1 MMYEVTALPQNIT
14 KNTILNLKSW
24 SFILYIMNEIN
35 EDVITQTK
43 SKKDLGLGECTVYS
57 LPTIA
62 KITGINLDKLPFSI
76 RVLLEIGLRN
86 FDNKLVTLEHVNTI
100 ANWPQT
106 AGQTIPYMPSRVL
119 LQDLT
124 GVPLIVD
131 MAAIRDA
138 VDELGGDPAKIN
150 PLIPTDLVIDH
161 SVQVDYFGVH
171 DAYPLN
177 LVKEYER
184 NSERYKLIKWARN
197 SFDNTR
203 IVPTGSG
210 ICHQVNLE
218 YLASVV
224 DLREFRGEMTA
235 IPDTCVGTDSH
246 TPMVNGVAVIGWG
259 VGGIEAE
266 AVMLGQPYYMP
277 LPEVIGIKLTGTLPE
292 GTTATDLVLTITEIL
307 RKRSL
312 VGRFVE
318 YFGPGLASLT
328 VPDRATLSNM
338 SPEQAITIG
347 FFPID
352 DQTLAYLELSG
363 RDPKHIKFV
372 EKYAKNQK
380 LFRYPDSPD
389 PDFTEVI
396 EVNLGEIKPS
406 ISGPLNPEEQV
417 ALPDVKLRL
426 HKFLEE
432 HTTSRGRGQLT
443 VKVEL
448 DGMPSFVKEG
458 DLVIAAIT
466 SCTNTS
472 NPSVMVGAGLLAK
485 KAVKLGLQ
493 VKPIIKTSLAPGS
506 KVVTDYLDDLKLTPY
521 LEALGFHLVGYGCTT
536 CIGNS
541 GPLRREIEDMIKE
554 NDLYVTSILSGNRN
568 YGGRIHQLTRGN
580 YLASPMLVVTY
591 ALAGTIDIDLT
602 TEPISYTPNGK
613 PVYLKEIW
621 PSQEE
626 IQEAINKCISADIY
640 KKEYAKITEG
650 DPNWQKLVAPTTTL
664 YEWDPT
670 STYIKKPPFFSE
682 KFFSPQPTEPKDIKD
697 ANVLVLLEDKVST
710 DHISPAG
717 AIASESPAG
726 KYLIDK
732 RIPETEFNT
741 YGSRRGNHEVMM
753 RGTFANVRVRN
764 QLTPEKEGWWTKY
777 HPTGEITSVYEAAM
791 KYDEEDAVTI
801 ILGSDLY
808 GVGSSRDWA
817 AKGPAL
823 LGTKAVI
830 AKSFERIH
838 RSNLIGMGV
847 LPLEFET
854 DQGWQELGL
863 DGTEKFDIV
872 GLSEG
877 LTPKKKLNV
886 IAHKSDGSTSEFS
899 VTVRLDTAIEIEYYK
914 SGGIL
919 QYLVSTI
926 S

>member
-1 MMYEVTALPQNIT
+1 
-14 KNTILNLKSW
+14 
-24 SFILYIMNEIN
+24 MNEID
-35 EDVITQTK
+35 EEMIVQSK
-43 SKKDLGLGECTVYS
+43 SEQDLGLGKCVVYS
-57 LPTIA
+57 LPA
-62 KITGINLDKLPFSI
+62 LEKLTGINIDKLPFSI
-76 RVLLEIGLRN
+76 RVLLENVIRN
-86 FDNKLVTLEHVNTI
+86 YDSNLVTLEHVNAI
-100 ANWPQT
+100 SKWPHT

-138 VDELGGDPAKIN
+138 VNELGGDSAKIN

-161 SVQVDYFGVH
+161 SVQVDFYGVH

-177 LVKEYER
+177 LEREYKR
-184 NSERYKLIKWARN
+184 NSERYKLIKWAQN

-218 YLASVV
+218 YLAPVV
-224 DLREFRGEMTA
+224 DLRTFKGELTA
-235 IPDTCVGTDSH
+235 VPDTCVGTDSH

-277 LPEVIGIKLTGTLPE
+277 LPEVIGIKLTGTLSE
-292 GTTATDLVLTITEIL
+292 GVTATDLVLTITEIL

-318 YFGPGLASLT
+318 YFGPGVSSLT

-352 DQTLAYLELSG
+352 DQTLSYLKLSG
-363 RDPKHIKFV
+363 RDPDHIKFV
-372 EKYAKNQK
+372 ENYAKENK
-380 LFRYPDSPD
+380 LFRFPESPD
-389 PDFTEVI
+389 PTFTEVI
-396 EVNLGEIKPS
+396 EVNLSEVKAS
-406 ISGPLNPEEQV
+406 IAGPLNPEEQV
-417 ALPDVKLRL
+417 VLSDVKPRL
-426 HKFLEE
+426 HKFLDE
-432 HTTSRGRGQLT
+432 HVQGRGRDQLT
-443 VKVEL
+443 VNVEL
-448 DGMPSFVKEG
+448 DGMAWPITEG

-485 KAVKLGLQ
+485 KAVKLGLK
-493 VKPIIKTSLAPGS
+493 VKPFIKTSLAPGS

-541 GPLRREIEDMIKE
+541 GPLRSEIEEVIKE

-580 YLASPMLVVTY
+580 FLTSPMLVVVY
-591 ALAGTIDIDLT
+591 ALAGTIDIDIT
-602 TEPISYTPNGK
+602 SDPIGYTPNGK
-613 PVYLKEIW
+613 PVFLKNIW
-621 PSQEE
+621 PNQED
-626 IQEAINKCISADIY
+626 IQSAVEKCITAEIY
-640 KKEYAKITEG
+640 KKEYAKISEG
-650 DPNWQKLVAPTTTL
+650 DPNWQQLKAPTSIL
-664 YEWDPT
+664 FEWDPT

-682 KFFSPQPTEPKDIKD
+682 KFFSPKPREPEDIKN
-697 ANVLVLLEDKVST
+697 ANVLVMLEDKVST

-717 AIASESPAG
+717 AIAIKSPAG
-726 KYLIDK
+726 KYLVDK
-732 RIPETEFNT
+732 EIPESEFNT

-753 RGTFANVRVRN
+753 RGTFANVRVKN
-764 QLTPEKEGWWTKY
+764 QLTPDKEGWWTIY
-777 HPTGEITSVYEAAM
+777 HPTGETTSVYDAAM
-791 KYDEEDAVTI
+791 KYDKENVPTI
-801 ILGSDLY
+801 ILGSNLY

-847 LPLEFET
+847 LPLEFSAG
-854 DQGWQELGL
+854 QGWRELGL
-863 DGTEKFDIV
+863 DGTEKYDIV

-877 LTPKKKLNV
+877 LTPKKQLKV
-886 IAHKSDGSTSEFS
+886 FAHKSDGKILEFF
-899 VTVRLDTAIEIEYYK
+899 VTARLDAEIEIDYYK
-914 SGGIL
+914 NGGIL

-926 S
+926 I

>member
-1 MMYEVTALPQNIT
+1 
-14 KNTILNLKSW
+14 
-24 SFILYIMNEIN
+24 MNELDEEI
-35 EDVITQTK
+35 ITQTK
-43 SKKDLGLGECTVYS
+43 LKQDFGLGECTFYS
-57 LPTIA
+57 LPILS
-62 KITGINLDKLPFSI
+62 KLTGINLDKLPFSI
-76 RVLLEIGLRN
+76 RVLLENSIRN
-86 FDNKLVTLEHVNTI
+86 YDGKLVTLEHVNTI
-100 ANWPQT
+100 LNWPHF
-106 AGQTIPYMPSRVL
+106 AGQTIPYMPFRVL

-138 VDELGGDPAKIN
+138 VHELGGDPTKIN

-161 SVQVDYFGVH
+161 SVQVDFFGVH

-177 LVKEYER
+177 LEKEYER
-184 NSERYKLIKWARN
+184 NSERYKLIKWAQN

-224 DLREFRGEMTA
+224 DMRDFKGELTA
-235 IPDTCVGTDSH
+235 VPDTCVGTDSH

-277 LPEVIGIKLTGTLPE
+277 LPEVIGIKLTGTLLE

-307 RKRSL
+307 RKQNL

-318 YFGPGLASLT
+318 YFGPGVTSLT

-352 DQTLAYLELSG
+352 DQTISYLKLSG
-363 RDPKHIKFV
+363 RDPEHIKFV
-372 EKYAKNQK
+372 ENYAKKNK
-380 LFRYPDSPD
+380 LFRYPDTPD
-389 PDFTEVI
+389 PTFTEVI
-396 EVNLGEIKPS
+396 EVDLSNIRSS

-417 ALPDVKLRL
+417 VISEAKARL
-426 HKFLEE
+426 NKFLDE
-432 HTTSRGRGQLT
+432 HTRARGRERLVT
-443 VKVEL
+443 NVDL
-448 DGMPSFVKEG
+448 DGMSWLIKEG

-472 NPSVMVGAGLLAK
+472 NPSVMVGAGILAK
-485 KAVKLGLQ
+485 KAVELGLRI
-493 VKPIIKTSLAPGS
+493 KPFIKTSLAPGS
-506 KVVTDYLDDLKLTPY
+506 KVVTDYLDDLGLLPY

-541 GPLRREIEDMIKE
+541 GPLRTEIEETLKE

-580 YLASPMLVVTY
+580 FLASPILVVAY
-591 ALAGTIDIDLT
+591 ALAGTIDINIT
-602 TEPISYTPNGK
+602 TEPIGYTPNGK
-613 PVYLKEIW
+613 PVFLKDVW
-621 PSQEE
+621 PSQAE
-626 IQEAINKCISADIY
+626 IREAINRCISAEIY
-640 KKEYAKITEG
+640 KKEYAKITIG
-650 DPNWQKLVAPTTTL
+650 DPNWQKLEAPTTIL
-664 YEWDPT
+664 FEWDPS
-670 STYIKKPPFFSE
+670 STYIKKPPFFSK
-682 KFFSPQPTEPKDIKD
+682 KFFSPQSKEPEDIKD
-697 ANVLVLLEDKVST
+697 ANVLILLEDKVST

-717 AIASESPAG
+717 AIATESPAG

-732 RIPETEFNT
+732 GIPKTEFNT

-753 RGTFANVRVRN
+753 RGTFANIRVRN
-764 QLTPEKEGWWTKY
+764 RLTPEKEGWWTKY
-777 HPTGEITSVYEAAM
+777 HPTGEVMSVYDAAM
-791 KYDEEDAVTI
+791 RYDKENAPTI

-854 DQGWQELGL
+854 NQGWQELGL
-863 DGTEKFDIV
+863 NGTEKFDIV

-877 LTPKKKLNV
+877 LTPKKKLKV
-886 IAHKSDGSTSEFS
+886 IARKSDGSTLEFS
-899 VTVRLDTAIEIEYYK
+899 VTVRLDAAIEIEYYK
-914 SGGIL
+914 RGGIL

>member
-1 MMYEVTALPQNIT
+1 
-14 KNTILNLKSW
+14 
-24 SFILYIMNEIN
+24 MNELDEEI
-35 EDVITQTK
+35 ITQTK
-43 SKKDLGLGECTVYS
+43 LKQDFGLGECTFYS
-57 LPTIA
+57 LPTLG
-62 KITGINLDKLPFSI
+62 KLTGINLDKLPFSI
-76 RVLLEIGLRN
+76 RVLLENSIRN
-86 FDNKLVTLEHVNTI
+86 YDGKLVTLEHVNSI
-100 ANWPQT
+100 ANWPQST
-106 AGQTIPYMPSRVL
+106 GETIPYMPSRVL

-124 GVPLIVD
+124 GIPLIVD

-138 VDELGGDPAKIN
+138 VSELGGDPTKIN

-161 SVQVDYFGVH
+161 SVQVDFYGVH

-177 LVKEYER
+177 LEKEYER
-184 NSERYKLIKWARN
+184 NSERYKLIKWAQN

-224 DLREFRGEMTA
+224 DMRNFKGEMTA
-235 IPDTCVGTDSH
+235 VLDTCVGTDSH

-292 GTTATDLVLTITEIL
+292 GTTATDLVLTITENL

-318 YFGPGLASLT
+318 YFGPGVASLT

-352 DQTLAYLELSG
+352 DQTISYLKLSG
-363 RDPKHIKFV
+363 RDPVHIKFV
-372 EKYAKNQK
+372 ENYAKKNK
-380 LFRYPDSPD
+380 LFRYPDTPD
-389 PDFTEVI
+389 LTFTEVI
-396 EVNLGEIKPS
+396 EVDLSNIRSS

-417 ALPDVKLRL
+417 GISEVKARL
-426 HKFLEE
+426 NKFLDE
-432 HTTSRGRGQLT
+432 HTRARGRERLVT
-443 VKVEL
+443 NVDL
-448 DGMPSFVKEG
+448 DGMSWPIKEG

-485 KAVKLGLQ
+485 KAVKLGLR
-493 VKPIIKTSLAPGS
+493 VRPFIKTSLAPGS
-506 KVVTDYLDDLKLTPY
+506 KVVTDYLEDLGLSSY
-521 LEALGFHLVGYGCTT
+521 LEAIGFHLVGYGCTT

-541 GPLRREIEDMIKE
+541 GPLRTEIEDAIKK

-580 YLASPMLVVTY
+580 FLASPMLVVTY
-591 ALAGTIDIDLT
+591 ALAGTIDINIT
-602 TEPISYTPNGK
+602 TEPIGYTPNGK
-613 PVYLKEIW
+613 PVFLKDIW

-626 IQEAINKCISADIY
+626 IQEAIDRCISAEIY

-650 DPNWQKLVAPTTTL
+650 DPNWQKLEAPTTTL
-664 YEWDPT
+664 FEWDPD
-670 STYIKKPPFFSE
+670 STYIKKPPFFSK
-682 KFFSPQPTEPKDIKD
+682 KFFSPQLKEPEDIKD
-697 ANVLVLLEDKVST
+697 ANVLILLEDKVST

-717 AIASESPAG
+717 AIAPESPAG

-732 RIPETEFNT
+732 GIPKTEFNT

-777 HPTGEITSVYEAAM
+777 HPTGEVMSVYDAAM
-791 KYDEEDAVTI
+791 RYDKENAPTI

-847 LPLEFET
+847 LPLEFEAN
-854 DQGWQELGL
+854 QGWQELGL
-863 DGTEKFDIV
+863 NGTEKFDIV

-877 LTPKKKLNV
+877 ITPKKKLKV
-886 IAHKSDGSTSEFS
+886 IACKTDGSPLEFS

-919 QYLVSTI
+919 QYLVSII

>member
-1 MMYEVTALPQNIT
+1 MKQ
-14 KNTILNLKSW
+14 
-24 SFILYIMNEIN
+24 
-35 EDVITQTK
+35 
-43 SKKDLGLGECTVYS
+43 DLSLGECTVYS
-57 LPTIA
+57 LPILA
-62 KITGINLDKLPFSI
+62 KLADLDLDQLPFSI
-76 RVLLEIGLRN
+76 RVLLENNIRN
-86 FDNKLVTLEHVNTI
+86 FDGKLVTLEHVNTV
-100 ANWPQT
+100 ANWPQST
-106 AGQTIPYMPSRVL
+106 GQTIPYMPSRVL

-138 VDELGGDPAKIN
+138 VHELGGDPTKIN

-161 SVQVDYFGVH
+161 SVQVDFFGVH

-177 LVKEYER
+177 LEKEYER
-184 NSERYKLIKWARN
+184 NSERYKLIKWAQN

-224 DLREFRGEMTA
+224 DIRDFKGEKTA
-235 IPDTCVGTDSH
+235 VPDTCVGTDSH

-266 AVMLGQPYYMP
+266 AVMLGQPYYIP

-318 YFGPGLASLT
+318 YFGPGVASLT
-328 VPDRATLSNM
+328 VPDRASLSNM

-352 DQTLAYLELSG
+352 DQTISYLKLSG
-363 RDPKHIKFV
+363 RDPEHIKFV
-372 EKYAKNQK
+372 ENYAKKNK
-380 LFRYPDSPD
+380 LFRNPDTPD
-389 PDFTEVI
+389 PTFTEVI
-396 EVNLGEIKPS
+396 EVDLSKIKSS

-417 ALPDVKLRL
+417 VISEVKPRL
-426 HKFLEE
+426 NKFLDE
-432 HTTSRGRGQLT
+432 HTRARGRERLVT
-443 VKVEL
+443 NVDL
-448 DGMPSFVKEG
+448 DGMSWPIKEG

-485 KAVKLGLQ
+485 KAVELGLR
-493 VKPIIKTSLAPGS
+493 VKSNIKTSLAPGS
-506 KVVTDYLDDLKLTPY
+506 KVVTDYLDDLGLSPY

-541 GPLRREIEDMIKE
+541 GPLRTEIEDVIRE

-580 YLASPMLVVTY
+580 FLASPMLVVTY
-591 ALAGTIDIDLT
+591 ALAGTIDIDIT
-602 TEPISYTPNGK
+602 TEPIGYTPNGK
-613 PVYLKEIW
+613 PVFLKDIW

-626 IQEAINKCISADIY
+626 IQDAINRCISAEIY

-650 DPNWQKLVAPTTTL
+650 DPYWQKLEAPTTTL
-664 YEWDPT
+664 FEWDPS
-670 STYIKKPPFFSE
+670 STYIKKPPFFSK
-682 KFFSPQPTEPKDIKD
+682 KFFSPEPKEPEDIKE
-697 ANVLVLLEDKVST
+697 ANVLILLEDKVST

-717 AIASESPAG
+717 AIATESPAG

-732 RIPETEFNT
+732 GISELEFNT

-753 RGTFANVRVRN
+753 RGTFANVRVKN
-764 QLTPEKEGWWTKY
+764 QLTPDKEGWWTRY
-777 HPTGEITSVYEAAM
+777 HPTNEITSVYDAAM
-791 KYDEEDAVTI
+791 KYDQKNIPTI
-801 ILGSDLY
+801 VLGSNLY

-830 AKSFERIH
+830 ARSFERIH

-847 LPLEFET
+847 LPLEFESN
-854 DQGWQELGL
+854 QGWQELGF
-863 DGTEKFDIV
+863 DGTEKFDII
-872 GLSEG
+872 GLNEG
-877 LTPKKKLNV
+877 LTPKKKLKV
-886 IAHKSDGSTSEFS
+886 IAQKSDGSTVEFS
-899 VTVRLDTAIEIEYYK
+899 VTMRLDSDIEIEYYK

>member
-1 MMYEVTALPQNIT
+1 M
-14 KNTILNLKSW
+14 S
-24 SFILYIMNEIN
+24 EIN
-35 EDVITQTK
+35 EEIIKKTK
-43 SKKDLGLGECTVYS
+43 MKEDLGLGECTVYS
-57 LPTIA
+57 LPELGKLTDL
-62 KITGINLDKLPFSI
+62 NLDQLPFSI
-76 RVLLEIGLRN
+76 RVLLENNIRN
-86 FDNKLVTLEHVNTI
+86 FDGKLVTLDHVNTV
-100 ANWPQT
+100 ANWPQST
-106 AGQTIPYMPSRVL
+106 GQIIPYMPSRVL

-138 VDELGGDPAKIN
+138 IHELGRDPTKIN

-161 SVQVDYFGVH
+161 SVQVDFFGVY

-177 LVKEYER
+177 LEKEYER
-184 NSERYKLIKWARN
+184 NSERYKLIKWAQN

-224 DLREFRGEMTA
+224 DLRDFKGEMTVF
-235 IPDTCVGTDSH
+235 PDTCVGTDSH

-277 LPEVIGIKLTGTLPE
+277 LPEVIGIKLTGILPE
-292 GTTATDLVLTITEIL
+292 RTTATDLVLTITEIL

-318 YFGPGLASLT
+318 YFGPGVASLT

-352 DQTLAYLELSG
+352 DQTISYLRLSG
-363 RDPKHIKFV
+363 RDPEHIKFV
-372 EKYAKNQK
+372 ENYAKKNK
-380 LFRYPDSPD
+380 LFRFPDTPD
-389 PDFTEVI
+389 PTFTEVI
-396 EVNLGEIKPS
+396 EVNLSEIQSS
-406 ISGPLNPEEQV
+406 IAGPLNPEEQV
-417 ALPDVKLRL
+417 VISEAKSRL
-426 HKFLEE
+426 NKFLDE
-432 HTTSRGRGQLT
+432 HTRIRKRERLT
-443 VKVEL
+443 VDVEL
-448 DGMPSFVKEG
+448 DGMSWPIKEG

-472 NPSVMVGAGLLAK
+472 NPSVMVGAGILAK
-485 KAVKLGLQ
+485 KAVNLGLR
-493 VKPIIKTSLAPGS
+493 VKAFIKTSLAPGS
-506 KVVTDYLDDLKLTPY
+506 KVVTDYLNDLGLSPY

-541 GPLRREIEDMIKE
+541 GPLRTEIEDAIKE
-554 NDLYVTSILSGNRN
+554 NDLYVSSILSGNRN

-580 YLASPMLVVTY
+580 FLASPILVVAY
-591 ALAGTIDIDLT
+591 ALAGTIDIDIT
-602 TEPISYTPNGK
+602 TDPIGYTPNGK
-613 PVYLKEIW
+613 AVYLKDIW
-621 PSQEE
+621 PNQEE
-626 IQEAINKCISADIY
+626 IQEAINQCISADIY

-650 DPNWQKLVAPTTTL
+650 DPNWQKLKAPTTTL
-664 YEWDPT
+664 FEWDPA
-670 STYIKKPPFFSE
+670 STYIKKPPFFDK
-682 KFFSPQPTEPKDIKD
+682 KFFSAVPKEPEDIKD
-697 ANVLVLLEDKVST
+697 ANVLMLLDDKVST

-717 AIASESPAG
+717 AIARESPAG
-726 KYLIDK
+726 KYLLDK
-732 RIPETEFNT
+732 EIPESEFNT

-764 QLTPEKEGWWTKY
+764 QLTPDKEGWWTRY
-777 HPTGEITSVYEAAM
+777 HPTNEITSVYDAAM
-791 KYDEEDAVTI
+791 KYDQENIPTI
-801 ILGSDLY
+801 ILGSNLY

-823 LGTKAVI
+823 LGTKVVI

-847 LPLEFET
+847 LPLEFEEN
-854 DQGWQELGL
+854 QGWRELEL
-863 DGTEKFDIV
+863 TGTEKFDII
-872 GLSEG
+872 GLNDG
-877 LTPKKKLNV
+877 LTPKKKLKV
-886 IAHKSDGSTSEFS
+886 IARKSDSSSVKFQ
-899 VTVRLDTAIEIEYYK
+899 VTVRLDSDIEIEYYK

-919 QYLVSTI
+919 QYLVLNMST
-926 S
+926 

>member
-1 MMYEVTALPQNIT
+1 MNS
-14 KNTILNLKSW
+14 KHR
-24 SFILYIMNEIN
+24 IMSEIN
-35 EDVITQTK
+35 EEII
-43 SKKDLGLGECTVYS
+43 KKVKLRQDLGLGECTVYS
-57 LPTIA
+57 LPTLEKLTA
-62 KITGINLDKLPFSI
+62 INLDKLPFSI
-76 RVLLEIGLRN
+76 RVLLENSIRN
-86 FDNKLVTLEHVNTI
+86 YDGKLVTLEHVNTI
-100 ANWPQT
+100 ANWPHST
-106 AGQTIPYMPSRVL
+106 GQTIPFMPSRVL

-131 MAAIRDA
+131 IAAIRDA
-138 VDELGGDPAKIN
+138 VYELGGDPTRIN

-161 SVQVDYFGVH
+161 SVQVDFYGIH

-177 LVKEYER
+177 LEKEYER
-184 NSERYKLIKWARN
+184 NSERYKLIKWAQN

-224 DLREFRGEMTA
+224 DIRDYKGEMTA

-246 TPMVNGVAVIGWG
+246 TPMVNGAAVIGWG

-266 AVMLGQPYYMP
+266 AVMLGQPYYLQ

-292 GTTATDLVLTITEIL
+292 GTTATDLVLTLTKIL
-307 RKRSL
+307 RKRNL

-318 YFGPGLASLT
+318 YFGSGVSSLT

-352 DQTLAYLELSG
+352 DRTISYLKLSG
-363 RDPKHIKFV
+363 RDPDQIKFV
-372 EKYAKNQK
+372 ETYAKNNK
-380 LFRYPDSPD
+380 LFRYPETPD
-389 PDFTEVI
+389 PIFTEVI
-396 EVNLGEIKPS
+396 EVDLRKINSS

-417 ALPDVKLRL
+417 VISEAKGRL
-426 HKFLEE
+426 NKFLDE
-432 HTTSRGRGQLT
+432 HIRARGRERLT
-443 VKVEL
+443 INVSL
-448 DGMPSFVKEG
+448 DGMSWPIKEG

-472 NPSVMVGAGLLAK
+472 NPSVMVGAGILAK
-485 KAVKLGLQ
+485 KAVELGLR
-493 VKPIIKTSLAPGS
+493 VKPFIKTSLAPGS
-506 KVVTDYLDDLKLTPY
+506 KVVTDYLDDLGLSPY

-541 GPLRREIEDMIKE
+541 GPLRTEIEDAIRK
-554 NDLYVTSILSGNRN
+554 NDLYVTSVLSGNRN

-580 YLASPMLVVTY
+580 FIASPILVMTY
-591 ALAGTIDIDLT
+591 ALAGTINIDIT
-602 TEPISYTPNGK
+602 TEPIGFTPNGK
-613 PVYLKEIW
+613 AVFLKDIW

-626 IQEAINKCISADIY
+626 IQEAINRCISADIY

-650 DPNWQKLVAPTTTL
+650 DSNWQKLQAPKTTL
-664 YEWDPT
+664 FEWDST

-682 KFFSPQPTEPKDIKD
+682 KFFSPVPKEPNDIKD
-697 ANVLVLLEDKVST
+697 ANVLILLEDKVST

-717 AIASESPAG
+717 AIALDSPAG
-726 KYLIDK
+726 KYLVEK
-732 RIPETEFNT
+732 RITELEFNT

-753 RGTFANVRVRN
+753 RGTFANVRVKN
-764 QLTPEKEGWWTKY
+764 QLTPEKEGWWTRY
-777 HPTGEITSVYEAAM
+777 HPTDEITSIYDAAR
-791 KYDEEDAVTI
+791 KYTQENIPTI
-801 ILGSDLY
+801 IIGSKLY

-847 LPLEFET
+847 LPLEFEEK
-854 DQGWQELGL
+854 QGWRELGI
-863 DGTEKFDIV
+863 DGTEKFDII

-877 LTPKKKLNV
+877 LIPKKRLKV
-886 IAHKSDGSTSEFS
+886 IARKSDGSTLEFS
-899 VTVRLDTAIEIEYYK
+899 VTVRLDSDIEIEYYK

-919 QYLVSTI
+919 QYLVSTM

>member
-1 MMYEVTALPQNIT
+1 
-14 KNTILNLKSW
+14 
-24 SFILYIMNEIN
+24 MNQIN
-35 EDVITQTK
+35 EDVISQTK
-43 SKKDLGLGECTVYS
+43 SEQDLGLGKCVVYS
-57 LPTIA
+57 LPVLE
-62 KITGINLDKLPFSI
+62 KLTGINLDKLPFSI
-76 RVLLEIGLRN
+76 RVLLENVLRN
-86 FDNKLVTLEHVNTI
+86 YDGKLVTLEHVNTI
-100 ANWPQT
+100 ADWPGS

-131 MAAIRDA
+131 MAAIRAA
-138 VDELGGDPAKIN
+138 VHELGGDPTKIN

-161 SVQVDYFGVH
+161 SVQVDFFGVH

-177 LVKEYER
+177 LEKEYER
-184 NSERYKLIKWARN
+184 NSERYKLIKWAQN

-224 DLREFRGEMTA
+224 DMRDFKGEMTA
-235 IPDTCVGTDSH
+235 VPDTCVGTDSH

-318 YFGPGLASLT
+318 YFGPGVASLT

-352 DQTLAYLELSG
+352 NQTISYLKLSG
-363 RDPKHIKFV
+363 RDPDHINFV
-372 EKYAKNQK
+372 ENYAKKNK
-380 LFRYPDSPD
+380 LFRHLETPD
-389 PDFTEVI
+389 PTFTEVI
-396 EVNLGEIKPS
+396 EVDLNEIKSS

-417 ALPDVKLRL
+417 IISEAKGRL
-426 HKFLEE
+426 NKFLEE
-432 HTTSRGRGQLT
+432 YIKTRGRERL
-443 VKVEL
+443 VIDVDL
-448 DGMPSFVKEG
+448 DGMSWPIREG

-472 NPSVMVGAGLLAK
+472 NPSVMVGAGILAK
-485 KAVKLGLQ
+485 KAVELGLR
-493 VKPIIKTSLAPGS
+493 VKPFIKTSLAPGS
-506 KVVTDYLDDLKLTPY
+506 KVVTDYLDDLGLSPY

-541 GPLRREIEDMIKE
+541 GPLRTEIEEAIRE
-554 NDLYVTSILSGNRN
+554 NDLYVTSVLSGNRN

-580 YLASPMLVVTY
+580 FLASPILVVAY
-591 ALAGTIDIDLT
+591 ALAGTIDIDIT
-602 TEPISYTPNGK
+602 TEPIGYTPNGK
-613 PVYLKEIW
+613 SVFLKDIW

-626 IQEAINKCISADIY
+626 IHDAINRCISADIY

-650 DPNWQKLVAPTTTL
+650 DPNWQKLEAPTTTL
-664 YEWDPT
+664 FEWDPT
-670 STYIKKPPFFSE
+670 STYIKKPPFFNE
-682 KFFSPQPTEPKDIKD
+682 KFFSPEPKEPEDIKN
-697 ANVLVLLEDKVST
+697 ASVLILLEDKVST

-717 AIASESPAG
+717 AIATESPAG

-732 RIPETEFNT
+732 GIPELEFNT

-764 QLTPEKEGWWTKY
+764 QLTPDKEGWWTKY
-777 HPTGEITSVYEAAM
+777 HPTGEITSVYDAAM
-791 KYDEEDAVTI
+791 KYDQNNITTV
-801 ILGSDLY
+801 ILGSNLY

-847 LPLEFET
+847 LPLEFEEN
-854 DQGWQELGL
+854 QGWQELGIE
-863 DGTEKFDIV
+863 GTEKFDIIDI
-872 GLSEG
+872 SEG
-877 LTPKKKLNV
+877 LTPKKKLKV
-886 IAHKSDGSTSEFS
+886 IAHNSDGSTLEFS
-899 VTVRLDTAIEIEYYK
+899 VIARLDSDIEVEYYK

-919 QYLVSTI
+919 QYLVSTL

>member
-1 MMYEVTALPQNIT
+1 
-14 KNTILNLKSW
+14 
-24 SFILYIMNEIN
+24 MNEIN
-35 EDVITQTK
+35 EKVIVQSK
-43 SKKDLGLGECTVYS
+43 SEQDLGLGKCVVYS
-57 LPTIA
+57 LPVLE
-62 KITGINLDKLPFSI
+62 KLTGINLDKLPFSI
-76 RVLLEIGLRN
+76 RVLLENVLRN
-86 FDNKLVTLEHVNTI
+86 YDGNLVILEHVNNI
-100 ANWPQT
+100 SNWPHT

-138 VDELGGDPAKIN
+138 VHELGGDPAKIN

-161 SVQVDYFGVH
+161 SVQVDFFGVH

-177 LVKEYER
+177 LEKEYER
-184 NSERYKLIKWARN
+184 NSERYKLIKWAQN

-218 YLASVV
+218 YLAPVV
-224 DLREFRGEMTA
+224 DLRKFKGELTA
-235 IPDTCVGTDSH
+235 VPDTCVGTDSH

-277 LPEVIGIKLTGTLPE
+277 LPEVIGIKLTGTLSE
-292 GTTATDLVLTITEIL
+292 GVTATDLVLTITEIL

-318 YFGPGLASLT
+318 YFGSGVSSLT

-352 DQTLAYLELSG
+352 DQTISYLKLSG
-363 RDPKHIKFV
+363 RDPAHIKFV
-372 EKYAKNQK
+372 ENYAKENK
-380 LFRYPDSPD
+380 LFRTPESPD
-389 PDFTEVI
+389 PIFNEVI
-396 EVNLGEIKPS
+396 EVNLSEVKPS

-417 ALPDVKLRL
+417 VLSDVKTRL
-426 HKFLEE
+426 HKFIDE
-432 HTTSRGRGQLT
+432 HIKERVRDQLT
-443 VKVEL
+443 VNVEL
-448 DGMPSFVKEG
+448 DGMAWPITEG

-485 KAVKLGLQ
+485 KAVKLGLKI
-493 VKPIIKTSLAPGS
+493 KPFIKTSLGPGS
-506 KVVTDYLDDLKLTPY
+506 KVVTDYLDGLELTPY

-541 GPLRREIEDMIKE
+541 GPLRKEIEDVIKE
-554 NDLYVTSILSGNRN
+554 NDLYVTTILSGNRN

-580 YLASPMLVVTY
+580 FLASPMLVVAY
-591 ALAGTIDIDLT
+591 ALAGTININIT
-602 TEPISYTPNGK
+602 SEPIGYTPNGK
-613 PVYLKEIW
+613 PVFLKDIW
-621 PSQEE
+621 PNQEE
-626 IQEAINKCISADIY
+626 IQGAIEKCITADIY

-650 DPNWQKLVAPTTTL
+650 DPNWQKLEAPTSTL
-664 YEWDPT
+664 FEWDPT
-670 STYIKKPPFFSE
+670 STYIKKPPFFNE
-682 KFFSPQPTEPKDIKD
+682 KFFSPKPKEPEDIKN
-697 ANVLVLLEDKVST
+697 ANVLVMLEDKVST

-717 AIASESPAG
+717 AIATKSPAG
-726 KYLIDK
+726 KYLLDK
-732 RIPETEFNT
+732 EIPESEFNT

-753 RGTFANVRVRN
+753 RGTFANIRVRN
-764 QLTPEKEGWWTKY
+764 QLTPEKEGWWTIY
-777 HPTGEITSVYEAAM
+777 HPTGEITSVYDAAM
-791 KYDEEDAVTI
+791 KYDQEGVPTI
-801 ILGSDLY
+801 ILGSNLY

-847 LPLEFET
+847 LPLEFKT
-854 DQGWQELGL
+854 DQGWRELGL
-863 DGTEKFDIV
+863 DGTEKFDII

-877 LTPKKKLNV
+877 ITPKKQLKV
-886 IAHKSDGSTSEFS
+886 VAHKSDGSTLEFF
-899 VTVRLDTAIEIEYYK
+899 VTARLDAAIEIEYYIN
-914 SGGIL
+914 GGIL

-926 S
+926 I

>member
-1 MMYEVTALPQNIT
+1 ME
-14 KNTILNLKSW
+14 
-24 SFILYIMNEIN
+24 EIN
-35 EDVITQTK
+35 EDIIIK
-43 SKKDLGLGECTVYS
+43 SKLKEDLGLGECTVYS
-57 LPTIA
+57 LPTLQ
-62 KITGINLDKLPFSI
+62 KITNINLDKLPFSI
-76 RVLLEIGLRN
+76 RILLENGLRN
-86 FDNKLVTLEHVNTI
+86 FDGRLVTLDHVNTI
-100 ANWPQT
+100 ANWPQSV
-106 AGQTIPYMPSRVL
+106 GQTIPYMPSRVL

-138 VDELGGDPAKIN
+138 VHELGGDPTIIN

-161 SVQVDYFGVH
+161 SVQVDYFGVR

-184 NSERYKLIKWARN
+184 NSERYTLIKWAQN

-224 DLREFRGEMTA
+224 DIRDFKGEKTA
-235 IPDTCVGTDSH
+235 VPDTCVGTDSH

-318 YFGPGLASLT
+318 YFGPGVASLT

-352 DQTLAYLELSG
+352 DQTISYLKLSG
-363 RDPKHIKFV
+363 RDPEHIKFV
-372 EKYAKNQK
+372 ENYAKKNN
-380 LFRYPDSPD
+380 LFRFPDTPD
-389 PDFTEVI
+389 PTFTEVI
-396 EVNLGEIKPS
+396 EVDLSKIQSS
-406 ISGPLNPEEQV
+406 IAGPLNPEEQV
-417 ALPDVKLRL
+417 VISEAKSRL
-426 HKFLEE
+426 SRFLDE
-432 HTTSRGRGQLT
+432 HTKTRERDRLT
-443 VKVEL
+443 IDVDL
-448 DGMPSFVKEG
+448 DGRFWPIKEG

-472 NPSVMVGAGLLAK
+472 NPSVMVGAGILAK
-485 KAVKLGLQ
+485 KAVNLGLR

-506 KVVTDYLDDLKLTPY
+506 KVVTDYLDGLGLSPY

-541 GPLRREIEDMIKE
+541 GPLRTEIEDAIKE

-580 YLASPMLVVTY
+580 FLASPILVVAY
-591 ALAGTIDIDLT
+591 ALAGTIDIDIT
-602 TEPISYTPNGK
+602 TDPIGYTPNGK
-613 PVYLKEIW
+613 AVYLKDIW
-621 PSQEE
+621 PNQEE
-626 IQEAINKCISADIY
+626 IQGAINQCISADIY
-640 KKEYAKITEG
+640 NKEYAKITEG
-650 DPNWQKLVAPTTTL
+650 DPNWQKLKAPKTTL
-664 YEWDPT
+664 FEWDPT
-670 STYIKKPPFFSE
+670 STYIKKPPFFNK
-682 KFFSPQPTEPKDIKD
+682 KFFSADPKDPEDIKD
-697 ANVLVLLEDKVST
+697 ANVLMLLDDKVST

-717 AIASESPAG
+717 AIATESPAG

-732 RIPETEFNT
+732 GIPELEFNT
-741 YGSRRGNHEVMM
+741 YGSRRGNHEIMM
-753 RGTFANVRVRN
+753 RGTFANVRIRN
-764 QLTPEKEGWWTKY
+764 QLTPDKEGWWTKY
-777 HPTGEITSVYEAAM
+777 HPTNETTSVYDAAM
-791 KYDEEDAVTI
+791 NYDQENIPTI
-801 ILGSDLY
+801 ILGSNLY

-847 LPLEFET
+847 LPLEFEEN
-854 DQGWQELGL
+854 QGWRELGL
-863 DGTEKFDIV
+863 KGTEKFDII
-872 GLSEG
+872 GLKEG
-877 LTPKKKLNV
+877 LTPKKKLKV
-886 IAHKSDGSTSEFS
+886 IARKSNGSTIEFLAI
-899 VTVRLDTAIEIEYYK
+899 VRLDSDIEIEYYK

-919 QYLVSTI
+919 QYLVLNMRK
-926 S
+926 

>member
-1 MMYEVTALPQNIT
+1 
-14 KNTILNLKSW
+14 
-24 SFILYIMNEIN
+24 MNEIDEN
-35 EDVITQTK
+35 IIIQAK
-43 SKKDLGLGECTVYS
+43 SKQDLGLGECTVYS
-57 LPTIA
+57 LPTLG
-62 KITGINLDKLPFSI
+62 KLTNINLDKLPFSI
-76 RVLLEIGLRN
+76 RVLLENNIRN
-86 FDNKLVTLEHVNTI
+86 YDSKLVTLKHVNTI
-100 ANWPQT
+100 ANWPQST
-106 AGQTIPYMPSRVL
+106 GQTIPYMPSRVL

-131 MAAIRDA
+131 MAAIRD
-138 VDELGGDPAKIN
+138 VVHELGGDPTKIN

-161 SVQVDYFGVH
+161 SVQVDFFGVH
-171 DAYPLN
+171 DAYTLN
-177 LVKEYER
+177 LEKEYER
-184 NSERYKLIKWARN
+184 NSERYKLIKWAQN
-197 SFDNTR
+197 SFNNTR

-224 DLREFRGEMTA
+224 DLRDFKGEKTA
-235 IPDTCVGTDSH
+235 VPDTCVGTDSH

-277 LPEVIGIKLTGTLPE
+277 LPEVIGIKLLGTLPE

-318 YFGPGLASLT
+318 YFGPGVTSLA

-352 DQTLAYLELSG
+352 DQTISYLKLSG
-363 RDPKHIKFV
+363 RDPDHIKFV
-372 EKYAKNQK
+372 ENYAKKNK
-380 LFRYPDSPD
+380 LFRYPDTPD
-389 PDFTEVI
+389 PTFTEVI
-396 EVNLGEIKPS
+396 EVDLSKIRSS

-417 ALPDVKLRL
+417 VISEAKARL
-426 HKFLEE
+426 NKFLDE
-432 HTTSRGRGQLT
+432 HTRARGRERLVT
-443 VKVEL
+443 NVDL
-448 DGMPSFVKEG
+448 DGMSWPIKEG

-472 NPSVMVGAGLLAK
+472 NPSVMVGAGILAK
-485 KAVKLGLQ
+485 KAVELGLR
-493 VKPIIKTSLAPGS
+493 VRPFIKTSLAPGS
-506 KVVTDYLDDLKLTPY
+506 KVVTDYLDDLDLSPY

-541 GPLRREIEDMIKE
+541 GPLRTEIEEAIKE
-554 NDLYVTSILSGNRN
+554 NDLYVTTILSGNRN

-580 YLASPMLVVTY
+580 FLASPMLVVAY
-591 ALAGTIDIDLT
+591 ALAGTIDIDIT
-602 TEPISYTPNGK
+602 TEPVGYTPNGK
-613 PVYLKEIW
+613 PVFLKEIW

-626 IQEAINKCISADIY
+626 IQEAISCCISADIY

-650 DPNWQKLVAPTTTL
+650 DPNWQKLEAPTTTL
-664 YEWDPT
+664 FEWDPS
-670 STYIKKPPFFSE
+670 STYIKKPPFFNE
-682 KFFSPQPTEPKDIKD
+682 RFFSPEPKEPEDIKD
-697 ANVLVLLEDKVST
+697 ANVLILLEDKVST

-717 AIASESPAG
+717 AIATESPAG

-732 RIPETEFNT
+732 GIPEQEFNT

-764 QLTPEKEGWWTKY
+764 QLTPDKEGWWTRY
-777 HPTGEITSVYEAAM
+777 HPTGEISSVYDAAM
-791 KYDEEDAVTI
+791 KYIQENIPTI
-801 ILGSDLY
+801 ILGSNLY

-823 LGTKAVI
+823 LGTRAVI
-830 AKSFERIH
+830 AKSYERIH

-847 LPLEFET
+847 LPLEFEVN
-854 DQGWQELGL
+854 QGWLELGI
-863 DGTEKFDIV
+863 DGTEKFDII
-872 GLSEG
+872 GLNEG
-877 LTPKKKLNV
+877 LTPKKKIKV
-886 IAHKSDGSTSEFS
+886 IARKPEGSTVEFS
-899 VTVRLDTAIEIEYYK
+899 VTVRLDSDIEIEYYK

-919 QYLVSTI
+919 QYLVSTT

>member
-1 MMYEVTALPQNIT
+1 
-14 KNTILNLKSW
+14 
-24 SFILYIMNEIN
+24 MNEIN
-35 EDVITQTK
+35 EQIISQTK
-43 SKKDLGLGECTVYS
+43 SKQDLGLGECTVYS
-57 LPTIA
+57 LPTLA
-62 KITGINLDKLPFSI
+62 KLSGINLDKLPFSI

-106 AGQTIPYMPSRVL
+106 TGQTIPYMPSRVL

-138 VDELGGDPAKIN
+138 IHGLGGDPAKIN

-161 SVQVDYFGVH
+161 SVQVDYYGVH
-171 DAYPLN
+171 NAYPLN
-177 LVKEYER
+177 LEKEYER
-184 NSERYKLIKWARN
+184 NSERYKLIKWAQN

-224 DLREFRGEMTA
+224 DMREFRGEMTA

-277 LPEVIGIKLTGTLPE
+277 LPEVIGIKLTGTLSE

-307 RKRSL
+307 RKRNL

-318 YFGPGLASLT
+318 YFGSGLVNLT
-328 VPDRATLSNM
+328 VPDRATISNM

-352 DQTLAYLELSG
+352 DQTLAYLKLSG
-363 RDPKHIKFV
+363 RDAEHIKFI
-372 EKYAKNQK
+372 ENYAKNQR
-380 LFRYPDSPD
+380 LFRYQDSPD
-389 PDFTEVI
+389 PEFSEVI
-396 EVNLGEIKPS
+396 EVNLSEVEPS
-406 ISGPLNPEEQV
+406 VSGPLNPEEQV
-417 ALPDVKLRL
+417 TLSDVKPRV
-426 HKFLEE
+426 HKFLNE
-432 HTTSRGRGQLT
+432 HAERRKRDQLT

-448 DGMPSFVKEG
+448 DGIPWFIKEG

-485 KAVKLGLQ
+485 KAVKLGLR

-506 KVVTDYLDDLKLTPY
+506 KVVTDYLEDLKLTPY
-521 LEALGFHLVGYGCTT
+521 LESLGFHLVGYGCTT

-541 GPLRREIEDMIKE
+541 GPLRKEIENVIKE

-580 YLASPMLVVTY
+580 FLASPMLVVAY
-591 ALAGTIDIDLT
+591 ALAGTINIDVKN
-602 TEPISYTPNGK
+602 EPIGYTPNGK
-613 PVYLKEIW
+613 PIFLKDIW

-626 IQEAINKCISADIY
+626 IQEAIDKFISADIY
-640 KKEYAKITEG
+640 RTEYAKITEG
-650 DPNWQKLVAPTTTL
+650 DPYWKKLVAPTTTL
-664 YEWDPT
+664 FEWDSS

-682 KFFSPQPTEPKDIKD
+682 RFFSPTPTEPDDIKN
-697 ANVLVLLEDKVST
+697 ASVLVLLEDKVST

-732 RIPETEFNT
+732 GIPKTEFNT

-753 RGTFANVRVRN
+753 RGTFANIRVRN
-764 QLTPEKEGWWTKY
+764 QLTPGKEGWWTKY
-777 HPTGEITSVYEAAM
+777 HPTGEIMSVYDAAM
-791 KYDEEDAVTI
+791 RYDKENASTI

-847 LPLEFET
+847 LPLEFEIG
-854 DQGWQELGL
+854 QGWQELSL
-863 DGTEKFDIV
+863 DGTEKFDIE
-872 GLSEG
+872 GLRDG
-877 LTPKKKLNV
+877 LTPKKKLKV
-886 IAHKSDGSTSEFS
+886 TARKSDGSLLEFS
-899 VTVRLDTAIEIEYYK
+899 VTMRLDTDIEIEYYK

-926 S
+926 G

>member
-1 MMYEVTALPQNIT
+1 
-14 KNTILNLKSW
+14 
-24 SFILYIMNEIN
+24 MNEIDEEIIN
-35 EDVITQTK
+35 QTK
-43 SKKDLGLGECTVYS
+43 LKQDLGLGECTFYS
-57 LPTIA
+57 LP
-62 KITGINLDKLPFSI
+62 KLEKLTGINLDKLPFSI
-76 RVLLEIGLRN
+76 RVLLENSVRN
-86 FDNKLVTLEHVNTI
+86 YDGKLVTLEHVNTI
-100 ANWPQT
+100 ANWPQST
-106 AGQTIPYMPSRVL
+106 GQTIPYMPSRVL

-138 VDELGGDPAKIN
+138 VHELGGDPKKIN

-161 SVQVDYFGVH
+161 SVQVDFFGVH
-171 DAYPLN
+171 DAHPLN
-177 LVKEYER
+177 LEKEYER
-184 NSERYKLIKWARN
+184 NSERYKLIKWAQN

-224 DLREFRGEMTA
+224 DMRDFKGELTA

-246 TPMVNGVAVIGWG
+246 TPMVNGVSVIGWG

-307 RKRSL
+307 RKRSF

-318 YFGPGLASLT
+318 YFGSGVATLT

-352 DQTLAYLELSG
+352 KQTISYLKLSG
-363 RDPKHIKFV
+363 RDPDHIKFV
-372 EKYAKNQK
+372 KNYAKKNK
-380 LFRYPDSPD
+380 LFRYPDTPD
-389 PDFTEVI
+389 PTFTEVI
-396 EVNLGEIKPS
+396 EVNLSEIKPS

-417 ALPDVKLRL
+417 ILSDVKTRL
-426 HKFLEE
+426 IKFLDE
-432 HTTSRGRGQLT
+432 HTKSRERDRLT
-443 VKVEL
+443 VDVEL
-448 DGMPSFVKEG
+448 DGMSLSIKEG

-485 KAVKLGLQ
+485 KAVELGLR

-506 KVVTDYLDDLKLTPY
+506 KVVTDYLDDLRLTPY

-541 GPLRREIEDMIKE
+541 GPLRKEIEDAIKG
-554 NDLYVTSILSGNRN
+554 NDLYITSILSGNRN

-580 YLASPMLVVTY
+580 FLASPMLVVVY
-591 ALAGTIDIDLT
+591 ALAGTINIDLT
-602 TEPISYTPNGK
+602 IEPIGYTPNGK
-613 PVYLKEIW
+613 PVFMKDLW

-626 IQEAINKCISADIY
+626 IQGEIEKCISANIY
-640 KKEYAKITEG
+640 KKEYAKIKEG
-650 DPNWQKLVAPTTTL
+650 DPNWQKLKAPTTTL
-664 YEWDPT
+664 FEWDPS

-682 KFFSPQPTEPKDIKD
+682 KFFSPEPKEPEDIKD
-697 ANVLVLLEDKVST
+697 ANVLILLEDKVST

-717 AIASESPAG
+717 AIATESPAG

-732 RIPETEFNT
+732 GIPEPEFNT
-741 YGSRRGNHEVMM
+741 YGSRRGNHDVMM

-777 HPTGEITSVYEAAM
+777 HPTGEITSVYDAAM
-791 KYDEEDAVTI
+791 RYNEENISTI

-847 LPLEFET
+847 LPLEFEVN
-854 DQGWQELGL
+854 QGWQELGL
-863 DGTEKFDIV
+863 EGTEKYDII
-872 GLSEG
+872 GLSQG
-877 LTPKKKLNV
+877 LTPKKKLKV
-886 IAHKSDGSTSEFS
+886 IARKSDGSTLEFS

-914 SGGIL
+914 NGGIL

-926 S
+926 SY

>member
-1 MMYEVTALPQNIT
+1 MNKIDENI
-14 KNTILNLKSW
+14 
-24 SFILYIMNEIN
+24 
-35 EDVITQTK
+35 ITQAK
-43 SKKDLGLGECTVYS
+43 SKQDLSLGECTVYS
-57 LPTIA
+57 LPTLGKLTNID
-62 KITGINLDKLPFSI
+62 LDKLPFSI
-76 RVLLEIGLRN
+76 RVLLENGIRN
-86 FDNKLVTLEHVNTI
+86 YDGKLVTLEHVNTI
-100 ANWPQT
+100 ANWPHSV
-106 AGQTIPYMPSRVL
+106 GQTVPYMPSRVL

-138 VDELGGDPAKIN
+138 VHELGGDPTKIN

-161 SVQVDYFGVH
+161 SVQVDFFGVH

-177 LVKEYER
+177 LEKEYER
-184 NSERYKLIKWARN
+184 NSERYKLIKWAQN

-224 DLREFRGEMTA
+224 DMRDFKGEMTA
-235 IPDTCVGTDSH
+235 VPDTCVGTDSH

-277 LPEVIGIKLTGTLPE
+277 LPEVIGIKLSGTLPE

-318 YFGPGLASLT
+318 YFGPGVASLT

-352 DQTLAYLELSG
+352 RQTISYLKLSG
-363 RDPKHIKFV
+363 RDPDHIKFV
-372 EKYAKNQK
+372 ENYAKNNK
-380 LFRYPDSPD
+380 LFRDPETPD
-389 PDFTEVI
+389 PTYTEVI
-396 EVNLGEIKPS
+396 EVDLREIESS

-417 ALPDVKLRL
+417 IISEAKIRL
-426 HKFLEE
+426 NKFIDE
-432 HTTSRGRGQLT
+432 HTRDRGRERLT
-443 VKVEL
+443 IDVDL
-448 DGMPSFVKEG
+448 DGMSWLIKEG

-472 NPSVMVGAGLLAK
+472 NPSVMVGAGILAK
-485 KAVKLGLQ
+485 KAVELGLR
-493 VKPIIKTSLAPGS
+493 VKPFIKTSLGPGS
-506 KVVTDYLDDLKLTPY
+506 KVVTNYLNDLGLSPYLD
-521 LEALGFHLVGYGCTT
+521 ALGFHLVGYGCTT

-541 GPLRREIEDMIKE
+541 GPLRTEIEDSIRE

-580 YLASPMLVVTY
+580 FLASPILVVAY
-591 ALAGTIDIDLT
+591 ALAGTINIDIT
-602 TEPISYTPNGK
+602 TEPIGYTPNGK
-613 PVYLKEIW
+613 PVFLNEIW
-621 PSQEE
+621 PSQKE
-626 IQEAINKCISADIY
+626 IQEAVNRCISADIY

-650 DPNWQKLVAPTTTL
+650 DPNWQKLKAPTTTL
-664 YEWDPT
+664 FEWDPS

-682 KFFSPQPTEPKDIKD
+682 KFFSPEPREPEDIKD
-697 ANVLVLLEDKVST
+697 ANVLILLEDKVST

-717 AIASESPAG
+717 AIATESPAG
-726 KYLIDK
+726 RYLIDK
-732 RIPETEFNT
+732 GIPELDFNT

-764 QLTPEKEGWWTKY
+764 QLTPDKEGWWTRY
-777 HPTGEITSVYEAAM
+777 HPTGEITNVYDAAM
-791 KYDEEDAVTI
+791 KYGQDHIPTI
-801 ILGSDLY
+801 ILGSNLY

-847 LPLEFET
+847 LPLEFEVN
-854 DQGWQELGL
+854 QGWQELGIE
-863 DGTEKFDIV
+863 GTEKFDII

-877 LTPKKKLNV
+877 LTPKKKLKV
-886 IAHKSDGSTSEFS
+886 IARKSDGSSLEFS
-899 VTVRLDTAIEIEYYK
+899 VTVRLDSDIEIEYYK

-919 QYLVSTI
+919 QYLVTTMS
-926 S
+926 

>member
-1 MMYEVTALPQNIT
+1 M
-14 KNTILNLKSW
+14 S
-24 SFILYIMNEIN
+24 EIN
-35 EDVITQTK
+35 EEIIKKTK
-43 SKKDLGLGECTVYS
+43 MREDLGLGECTFYS
-57 LPTIA
+57 LPELE
-62 KITGINLDKLPFSI
+62 KLTGIRLDQLPFSI
-76 RVLLEIGLRN
+76 RVLLENNIRN
-86 FDNKLVTLEHVNTI
+86 YDGKLVTLDHVTTI
-100 ANWPQT
+100 VNWPQSI
-106 AGQTIPYMPSRVL
+106 GQTIPYMPSRVL

-138 VDELGGDPAKIN
+138 VHELGGDSTKIN

-161 SVQVDYFGVH
+161 SVQVDYYGVQ

-177 LVKEYER
+177 LEKEYER
-184 NSERYKLIKWARN
+184 NSERYTLIKWAQN

-203 IVPTGSG
+203 IVPTGAG

-224 DLREFRGEMTA
+224 DIREFKGERTA
-235 IPDTCVGTDSH
+235 VPDTCVGTDSH

-277 LPEVIGIKLTGTLPE
+277 LPEVIGIKLIGTLPE
-292 GTTATDLVLTITEIL
+292 GTTATDLVLTITENL

-318 YFGPGLASLT
+318 YFGPGVASLT
-328 VPDRATLSNM
+328 IPDRATLSNM

-352 DQTLAYLELSG
+352 DQTISYLKLSG
-363 RDPKHIKFV
+363 RDLDHIKFV
-372 EKYAKNQK
+372 ENYAKKNK
-380 LFRYPDSPD
+380 LFRFPDTPD
-389 PDFTEVI
+389 PTFTEVI
-396 EVNLGEIKPS
+396 EVDLSEIKSS

-417 ALPDVKLRL
+417 IISEAKSRL
-426 HKFLEE
+426 NKILDKYTRARERE
-432 HTTSRGRGQLT
+432 RLT
-443 VKVEL
+443 VDVDL
-448 DGMPSFVKEG
+448 DGMSWPIKEG

-472 NPSVMVGAGLLAK
+472 NPSVMVGAGILAK
-485 KAVKLGLQ
+485 KAVDLGLR
-493 VKPIIKTSLAPGS
+493 VKPFIKTSLAPGS
-506 KVVTDYLDDLKLTPY
+506 KVVTDYLDDLGLSPY

-541 GPLRREIEDMIKE
+541 GPLRAEIETVIKQ

-580 YLASPMLVVTY
+580 FLASPILVVAY
-591 ALAGTIDIDLT
+591 ALAGTIDIDIT
-602 TEPISYTPNGK
+602 TAPIGYTPNGK
-613 PVYLKEIW
+613 AVYLKDIW
-621 PSQEE
+621 PNQEE
-626 IQEAINKCISADIY
+626 IQEAINRCISADIY
-640 KKEYAKITEG
+640 KKGYAKITEG
-650 DPNWQKLVAPTTTL
+650 DPNWQKLKAPTTTL
-664 YEWDPT
+664 FEWDPT
-670 STYIKKPPFFSE
+670 STYIKKPPFFSK
-682 KFFSPQPTEPKDIKD
+682 KFFSADPKEPEDIKD
-697 ANVLVLLEDKVST
+697 ANVLILLDDKVST

-717 AIASESPAG
+717 AIAKESPAG
-726 KYLIDK
+726 QYLLDK
-732 RIPETEFNT
+732 KIPELEFNT

-764 QLTPEKEGWWTKY
+764 QLTPDKEGWWTRY
-777 HPTGEITSVYEAAM
+777 HPTNEITSVYDAAM
-791 KYDEEDAVTI
+791 RYDQENIPTI
-801 ILGSDLY
+801 ILGSNLY

-854 DQGWQELGL
+854 DQGWRELGL
-863 DGTEKFDIV
+863 TGTEKFDII
-872 GLSEG
+872 GFKDG
-877 LTPKKKLNV
+877 LTPKKKLKV
-886 IAHKSDGSTSEFS
+886 IARKSDSSIIEFL
-899 VTVRLDTAIEIEYYK
+899 VTVRLDSDIEIEYYK

-919 QYLVSTI
+919 QDLVLNMSK
-926 S
+926 